1 MENASKALLIAGAI
15 LICILLIGV
24 GMLVYQSAQGTI
36 SEAVSQMSS
45 QEKDMFNQQFEQ
57 YAGSRVNGSNVR
69 ALLQKIRNNNNTNAD
84 TYDKQVTVTSTAIQ
98 GSTVALTNVKT
109 ADTVGKSK
117 ILDDKAINEIN
128 TAGSYTV
135 VCTDTNTD
143 GLIDKVDISK
153 NGSN

>member
-57 YAGSRVNGSNVR
+57 YTGTRVNGSNVR
-69 ALLQKIRNNNNTNAD
+69 ALLQKIRNNNNTNND
-84 TYDKQVTVTSTAIQ
+84 TPDKQVTVTSTNM
-98 GSTVALTNVKT
+98 TNVKT
-109 ADTVGKSK
+109 DASSK
-117 ILDDKAINEIN
+117 ELDPKAINDIN
-128 TAGSYTV
+128 TAATYTV
-135 VCTDTNTD
+135 VCTDTNKD
-143 GLIDKVDISK
+143 GLIDKVEISK
-153 NGSN
+153 NSSTT

>member
-57 YAGSRVNGSNVR
+57 YSGSRVNGSNVR
-69 ALLQKIRNNNNTNAD
+69 ALLQKVRNNNNTNFD
-84 TYDKQVTVTSTAIQ
+84 TPDKQVEVVIGSENST
-98 GSTVALTNVKT
+98 KT
-109 ADTVGKSK
+109 IESSH
-117 ILDDKAINEIN
+117 INAIN
-128 TAGSYTV
+128 TAATYNV
-135 VCTDTNTD
+135 KCDDNNKD
-143 GLIDKVDISK
+143 GLIEKITITKVTG
-153 NGSN
+153 GSGTSGATT